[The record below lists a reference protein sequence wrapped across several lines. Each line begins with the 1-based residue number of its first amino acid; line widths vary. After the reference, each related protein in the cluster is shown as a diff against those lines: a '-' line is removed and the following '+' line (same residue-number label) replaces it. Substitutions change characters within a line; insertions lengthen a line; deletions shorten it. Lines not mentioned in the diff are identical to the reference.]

1 MATGYVP
8 ASLGEAIKIGI
19 GGVGFVS
26 WSTRITSTASF
37 PGWNT
42 EVTVVSRT
50 SVLGFMISID
60 VAISHSLH
68 CRCSLVRALG
78 WLWWEGRSRWQIY
91 RLAVWHIWGGWE
103 KFTASSLVKENFE
116 ELPSHCP
123 PHFTVHVASVAMKP
137 QCHSWARVVWRTS
150 WKRTMCSFN
159 STFQPNL
166 RAIAFVSVLHHDHNK
181 YWSYPTIHPHA
192 WIRLDIILHLCPV
205 QCANWHCISLPLHTF
220 I

>member
-1 MATGYVP
+1 MVTGYVP

-68 CRCSLVRALG
+68 CRCSLVRALS

-103 KFTASSLVKENFE
+103 KFTASSLVKEIFE

-123 PHFTVHVASVAMKP
+123 PHFKVNVASVATKP
-137 QCHSWARVVWRTS
+137 QCHSWARVVWEHPGKGQCAVS
-150 WKRTMCSFN
+150 IAHSN
-159 STFQPNL
+159 NL
-166 RAIAFVSVLHHDHNK
+166 RIIAFVPLSCIIIINTDLIQ
-181 YWSYPTIHPHA
+181 SSIHM
-192 WIRLDIILHLCPV
+192 LE
-205 QCANWHCISLPLHTF
+205 
-220 I
+220 